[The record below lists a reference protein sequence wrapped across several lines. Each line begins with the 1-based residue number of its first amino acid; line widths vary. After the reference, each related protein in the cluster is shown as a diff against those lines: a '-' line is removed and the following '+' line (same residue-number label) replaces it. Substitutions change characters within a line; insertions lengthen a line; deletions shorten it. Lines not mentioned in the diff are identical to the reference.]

1 MNVLLL
7 GGSPSAPSTTWRL
20 LQLLGERLAALGH
33 RTVALQVRQLPAE
46 ALLHADPDDAVLREP
61 SRWCSRPTP

>member
-20 LQLLGERLAALGH
+20 LQLLGERLAALGQ
-33 RTVALQVRQLPAE
+33 RTVALQQA
-46 ALLHADPDDAVLREP
+46 
-61 SRWCSRPTP
+61 